1 MNVRSSW
8 GNGSQHLADAGDPS
22 PAPEHA
28 ERDVRTEAGRGL
40 DVVEADPPQ
49 DRRGVGRPPTQ
60 PGAAGNLLV
69 HLHAAGDPHQR
80 QSPGDEVAAGLEALG
95 VGTDEGHPVAVP
107 DAQGV
112 RQVDGHHLGVDPVET
127 VLPHADHPQG
137 EGQLGRGRQD
147 DRKALGHE
155 PTASASRPQAAMSN
169 CSGRVSEATPAVTN
183 CASVTR
189 PSSDRRSILRRLP
202 NA

>member
-1 MNVRSSW
+1 MASTSS
-8 GNGSQHLADAGDPS
+8 NPTHRRMAAASADPPPS
-22 PAPEHA
+22 PAPLGMCLS
-28 ERDVRTEAGRGL
+28 TST
-40 DVVEADPPQ
+40 
-49 DRRGVGRPPTQ
+49 RPVTPY
-60 PGAAGNLLV
+60 
-69 HLHAAGDPHQR
+69 QR
-80 QSPGDEVAAGLEALG
+80 QGPGDEVAAGLEALG
-95 VGTDEGHPVAVP
+95 MGTDEGHPVALL

-112 RQVDGHHLGVDPVET
+112 HQVDGHHLGVDPVET

-147 DRKALGHE
+147 DRKAIGHE
-155 PTASASRPQAAMSN
+155 PTASASRPQAATSN